1 MTDKQTTG
9 QTGEMLAR
17 QFLLDNGYTVLET
30 NWTSGHLEVDII
42 ALHENTLV
50 FVEVKT
56 RSSNAFGAPEA
67 SVTLQKQRN
76 LIRAANIYVQRNRYS
91 YEVRFDIISI
101 LQTPQGTTIEHLPD
115 AFSPK
120 W

>member
-1 MTDKQTTG
+1 MTDKQVTG
-9 QTGEMLAR
+9 QNGESLA
-17 QFLLDNGYTVLET
+17 QQHLSANGYMILDT
-30 NWTSGHLEVDII
+30 NWRYGHLEVDII
-42 ALHENTLV
+42 ALKENTLA

-56 RSSNAFGAPEA
+56 RSSDKINAPEA
-67 SVTLQKQRN
+67 SVNLQKQRN
-76 LIRAANIYVQRNRYS
+76 LFRAANYYVTKHGYG

-101 LQTPQGTTIEHLPD
+101 VQSAQGSRLEHMPD